1 MDVGPLITR
10 YARRFCRVH
19 AGLHSVASPLGAW
32 LLLALVAPVARGAA
46 REQLEDALGTDAM
59 HARRALE
66 DLMVAPPEVINAAL
80 ALWGPADLAGLWS
93 GRMPSEVAIGPI
105 PSQAQADT
113 WARNHTDGMIER
125 FPADLSGMAAVLASA
140 LATRISWLRPFGVTD
155 AGQLRSPW
163 SKRVCDALTV
173 AGHSAYLAD
182 AEGVG
187 TVGVHTAVGTGEL
200 HVTSVI
206 ASRGASFQAVL
217 AAAHDIA
224 CREVTGSR
232 VRRRELCDL
241 PLGDGEFWTI
251 TEGARGREDD
261 VRVVMPAWQVSSDHD
276 LTADPALGF
285 GAAGQALAVALKGTA
300 DTRARQSAVARYG
313 RYGFEAAAVTA
324 IAVRG
329 AMVSR
334 LPSRSATLR
343 FGHPYAVV
351 AVVGGGR
358 RRDPWAGVPVF
369 AAWVSEPTEVGSVQT
384 G

>member
-10 YARRFCRVH
+10 YARCFCRVH
-19 AGLHSVASPLGAW
+19 AGLHSVTSPLGAW
-32 LLLALVAPVARGAA
+32 LLLALVAPVARGAD
-46 REQLEDALGTDAM
+46 REQLEEALGTDAK
-59 HARRALE
+59 HARQALE
-66 DLMVAPPEVINAAL
+66 DLMAAPPEVINAAL
-80 ALWGPADLAGLWS
+80 ALWGPADLARLWS
-93 GRMPSEVAIGPI
+93 GRMPSEVEIGPI

-232 VRRRELCDL
+232 VRRRQLCDL

-329 AMVSR
+329 AVVSR

-351 AVVGGGR
+351 AVAGGRR

-369 AAWVSEPTEVGSVQT
+369 AAWVSEPAEVGSVQT

>member
-19 AGLHSVASPLGAW
+19 AGLHSVTSPLGAW

-46 REQLEDALGTDAM
+46 REQLEEALGTDAK
-59 HARRALE
+59 HARQALE
-66 DLMVAPPEVINAAL
+66 DLMAAPPEVINAAL
-80 ALWGPADLAGLWS
+80 ALWGPADLARLWS
-93 GRMPSEVAIGPI
+93 GRMPSEVEIGPI

-206 ASRGASFQAVL
+206 ASRGTSFQAVL